1 MFCDCGIVVINWPN
15 IGNEKVDFTRLLLFW
30 QKKKLMNFENS
41 YMKIYLKAEQFIS
54 LSKKT
59 VLPHPVVIIPI
70 L

>member
-1 MFCDCGIVVINWPN
+1 MIVVINWPN
-15 IGNEKVDFTRLLLFW
+15 IGNEKVDFSRLSITFILAE
-30 QKKKLMNFENS
+30 KKLMNS
-41 YMKIYLKAEQFIS
+41 YKYVYLKADKFIS

>member
-1 MFCDCGIVVINWPN
+1 MIVVINWPN
-15 IGNEKVDFTRLLLFW
+15 IGNEKVDFSRLLLFW